1 MKSKTIIVSF
11 IALFVLAF
19 ALNIVAAAD
28 PIAQIELVKVNDVTV
43 NAGSTAY
50 IGQVSDTVPIIVE
63 YSAISTLSANEEVE
77 DVSIT
82 VYLEGYKEETRTV
95 VNQDVV
101 DAGTSGYR
109 AMFSMK
115 YPSSL
120 DLEELDFD
128 DLTLHVEIDARG
140 YDETEEDYT
149 MRVSKNLES
158 LQILSVE
165 TPQSITAGSSIAV
178 DVVIENNGRDRLDDV
193 YVKASIPELGITKK
207 IYVGDMASDNDDD
220 YDDIRDTLNK
230 KVYLTLPRNVMPGTY
245 ELEVQAYN
253 YDTTTT
259 AKKAIVVSDVETGIL
274 PGTASQTISAGQETT
289 FNLVLVNPNNRMV
302 VYTVTPDNADGLIV
316 EAVEPIV
323 TVGAESSKIVKVK
336 VRATDS
342 LEEGTYAFTV
352 NVNSESGSV
361 KPVTFTLNVEDKDS
375 RVTGSTDPVVI
386 WTVVLVIVFVV
397 LLIILIVLLTKR
409 PTETEEFG
417 ETSYY

>member
-1 MKSKTIIVSF
+1 
-11 IALFVLAF
+11 
-19 ALNIVAAAD
+19 
-28 PIAQIELVKVNDVTV
+28 
-43 NAGSTAY
+43 
-50 IGQVSDTVPIIVE
+50 
-63 YSAISTLSANEEVE
+63 
-77 DVSIT
+77 
-82 VYLEGYKEETRTV
+82 
-95 VNQDVV
+95 
-101 DAGTSGYR
+101 
-109 AMFSMK
+109 MK

-120 DLEELDFD
+120 DLDELDFD

-140 YDETEEDYT
+140 YDEAEEEYT
-149 MRVSKNLES
+149 LRVSKSLES

-178 DVVIENNGRDRLDDV
+178 DVVIENNGRERMDDV
-193 YVKASIPELGITKK
+193 YVKASIPELGITKR

-220 YDDIRDTLNK
+220 YDNIRDTLNR

-259 AKKAIVVSDVETGIL
+259 AKKAIVVNDVESGIL
-274 PGTASQTISAGQETT
+274 PGTTSQTISAGEEAT
-289 FNLVLVNPNNRMV
+289 FNVVLVNPNNRMV
-302 VYTVTPDNADGLIV
+302 VYTITPESTDGIIVNAA
-316 EAVEPIV
+316 ESIV

-342 LEEGTYAFTV
+342 LEEGTHAFTV

-361 KPVTFTLNVEDKDS
+361 KSVPFTLIVEDKDS
-375 RVTGSTDPVVI
+375 RVSGTADPVVI